1 MKRII
6 HVAVWRWP
14 ETNNS
19 LAAHRGGPSVNSSAA
34 AAMPHCWVLFSAAHC
49 CSLRTAHCCSLSAV
63 QCSEHNPQV
72 VLSCN
77 TLICASLDCCSVW
90 PGVMLNIYNTFSNV
104 SQFYNYTWLSCSFKK
119 KENSFRCVRCAACTV
134 DWSRAGH
141 NKQQFISAFS
151 TSIDICWVTLP
162 FSVGT

>member
-90 PGVMLNIYNTFSNV
+90 PGVMLNIYNTFQMFHNSITTPD
-104 SQFYNYTWLSCSFKK
+104 SLAHLKK
-119 KENSFRCVRCAACTV
+119 KRTVFAVFAVQHAQWIGVELATINNNS
-134 DWSRAGH
+134 
-141 NKQQFISAFS
+141 SAHS
-151 TSIDICWVTLP
+151 P
-162 FSVGT
+162 HQ